1 MPPEAKR
8 KQLVRTLG
16 LAQILMLGIG
26 GTMGAGVFVL
36 TGHAAGMVGP
46 AVILVFLLAGLQ
58 SLPNSLSYAELAS
71 SFPIAGGGYAYISK
85 ATRGLLPYSVGWV
98 SWFSSMVYAAL
109 SAVGAAYSLKI
120 FLPFLPVS
128 PTAFVLIALFAA
140 NSLRGSE
147 EAGRT
152 QVILAGVLLA
162 SLAAFVILGLVLPT
176 GFTWTEFYKDGGFF
190 IHEGMLNN
198 MAKIFQ
204 AITLVN
210 VLFVGYEV
218 IATTAEEAKD
228 PGRNIPI
235 AVVGTIFI
243 CAIVYCAVAF
253 VALGVISAK
262 ALGNSSTPLSDA
274 ASRFMG
280 GWGAPA
286 LGLAGMIA
294 TLTSLNTAML
304 SSARV
309 ALALS
314 RDGYLPA
321 FLSRVHPRFKTPMP
335 AILVS
340 GAFIG
345 LAAVSGDEVFLGY
358 VSNFGYMFVVF
369 FTNVSVILLRRQLP
383 DHERPFRTPL
393 YPVTPI
399 LGCIGIIIVEVFTE
413 LHALGVGIGLIGVG
427 LIVYQL
433 RRPAE
438 RAVEVAA
445 QTVKAAH
452 HEILVPVANPLTAE
466 SLVKMAVILD
476 RARGASTLTALSV
489 VKTPGATPLGLA
501 QDILDRQENGRKMLL
516 KRVADYAHGQG
527 VPVRTLLQATRGISS
542 GILGVAEARG
552 GVGLIL
558 MGWRGQLSTQRVA
571 GSVVK
576 DVVYGARCDVAVLRD
591 RGVEDIKRVLVPVGG
606 GPHARLAL
614 RLAWEIVKAE
624 RGSLTALRILPE
636 ASEVDMEVEMDVL
649 RQLVEDVLGGI
660 TEEVTCSLKRNDSV
674 VEGILAEASA
684 SPSARLGTGSAEP
697 STQITGQVGYDLI
710 AIGASEEWF
719 LRNLLF
725 GSIPDRVADGVPC
738 SVLMVRKHEPAPVS
752 WLRRMIK
759 KHNSRD

>member
-1 MPPEAKR
+1 MAK

-16 LAQILMLGIG
+16 LPQILMLGIG

-85 ATRGLLPYSVGWV
+85 ATKGLLPFTVGWV

-120 FLPFLPVS
+120 FLPALPVP
-128 PTAFVLIALFAA
+128 PTAMAFIAIFVLI
-140 NSLRGSE
+140 SLRGSE

-152 QVILAGVLLA
+152 QVILAGVLLT
-162 SLAAFVILGLVLPT
+162 SLALFVILGLVLPG
-176 GFTWTEFYKDGGFF
+176 GFSWTTFYGDGGFF
-190 IHEGMLNN
+190 IHEGMLEN
-198 MAKIFQ
+198 MARVFQ

-243 CAIVYCAVAF
+243 CAAVYCTVAF
-253 VALGVISAK
+253 VALGTASAG
-262 ALGNSSTPLSDA
+262 ALGASSTPLSVS
-274 ASRFMG
+274 ASRFLG
-280 GWGAPA
+280 SWGAPL

-294 TLTSLNTAML
+294 TITSLNTALL

-321 FLSRVHPRFKTPMP
+321 FLSRVHPRLKTPLP
-335 AILVS
+335 AILAS
-340 GAFIG
+340 GALIA
-345 LAAVSGDEVFLGY
+345 LAAISGDEVFLSY

-369 FTNVSVILLRRQLP
+369 FTNVSVILLRRKFP
-383 DHERPFRTPL
+383 DHHRPFRTPW

-399 LGCIGIIIVEVFTE
+399 LGCVGIIIVEVFTE
-413 LHALGVGIGLIGVG
+413 LHALVVGIGLIAVG
-427 LIVYQL
+427 LVVYQL
-433 RRPAE
+433 RRPVG
-438 RAVEVAA
+438 RVVEVAA
-445 QTVKAAH
+445 QTVEAAH
-452 HEILVPVANPLTAE
+452 HEILVSVANPLTAR
-466 SLVKMAVILD
+466 SLINMAVILG
-476 RARGASTLTALSV
+476 RVRQESTLAALSV
-489 VKTPGATPLGLA
+489 VKMPGATPLELA
-501 QDILDRQENGRKMLL
+501 QEVLDRQENARKALL
-516 KRVADYAHGQG
+516 KRVADYAHEQG
-527 VPVRTLLQATRGISS
+527 VPVRTLLRAARGISS

-558 MGWRGQLSTQRVA
+558 MGWRGQLTTQRVA

-576 DVVYGARCDVAVLRD
+576 DVVYGAGCDVAVLRD
-591 RGVEDIKRVLVPVGG
+591 RGVGERDIKRVLVPVGG

-614 RLAWEIVKAE
+614 QLAWDIAKAGG
-624 RGSLTALRILPE
+624 GSLTALRIISE
-636 ASEVDMEVEMDVL
+636 TGEVDMEVEMDVL
-649 RQLVEDVLGGI
+649 HQAAEDELGGVP
-660 TEEVTCSLKRNDSV
+660 EEVTFRLKRSDSV

-684 SPSARLGTGSAEP
+684 QIAEHP
-697 STQITGQVGYDLI
+697 DADRKHPYDLI

-719 LRNLLF
+719 LKNRLF
-725 GSIPDRVADGVPC
+725 GSIPDRIADGAPC
-738 SVLMVRKHEPAPVS
+738 SVLMVRKHEPSAVS
-752 WLRRMIK
+752 WLRRTLK
-759 KHNSRD
+759 RVGERF

>member
-1 MPPEAKR
+1 MPK

-16 LAQILMLGIG
+16 LTQILMLGIG

-71 SFPIAGGGYAYISK
+71 SFPVAGGGYAYISK
-85 ATRGLLPYSVGWV
+85 ATKGLLPFSVGWV

-109 SAVGAAYSLKI
+109 SAVGAAYSLQI
-120 FLPFLPVS
+120 FLPFMPISL
-128 PTAFVLIALFAA
+128 TAIVLIALFAA

-152 QVILAGVLLA
+152 QVILAGILLG
-162 SLAAFVILGLVLPT
+162 SLALFVILGLVLPT
-176 GFTWTEFYKDGGFF
+176 GFTWAEFYKDGGFF
-190 IHEGMLNN
+190 IHEGWLEN
-198 MAKIFQ
+198 MATIFQ

-243 CAIVYCAVAF
+243 CAVVYCAVAF
-253 VALGVISAK
+253 VALGVISAQE
-262 ALGNSSTPLSDA
+262 LGASSTPLSDA

-286 LGLAGMIA
+286 MGVAGLIA

-321 FLSRVHPRFKTPMP
+321 FLARVHPRFKTPMP

-340 GAFIG
+340 GVLVA

-369 FTNVSVILLRRQLP
+369 FTNVSVILLRRKFP
-383 DHERPFRTPL
+383 DVKRAFRTPW
-393 YPVTPI
+393 YPVMPI

-413 LHALGVGIGLIGVG
+413 LHALVVGIGLIGVG
-427 LIVYQL
+427 LLVYQL

-438 RAVEVAA
+438 RAVEAAA
-445 QTVKAAH
+445 QTVEAAH

-476 RARGASTLTALSV
+476 QARGESTLTALSV

-501 QDILDRQENGRKMLL
+501 QDMLDRQENGRKVLL
-516 KRVADYAHGQG
+516 KRVADYAHEQG
-527 VPVRTLLQATRGISS
+527 MPVRTLLRATRGISS
-542 GILGVAEARG
+542 GILSVAEARG

-576 DVVYGARCDVAVLRD
+576 DVVRGAPCNVAVLRD
-591 RGVEDIKRVLVPVGG
+591 RGVGEIKRVLVPTGD

-614 RLAWEIVKAE
+614 RLAWDIARAE
-624 RGSLTALRILPE
+624 EGSLTALRLLPK
-636 ASEVDMEVEMDVL
+636 VDKTDMEVEMEVL
-649 RQLVEDVLGGI
+649 RQLVEDVLGEI
-660 TEEVTCSLKRNDSV
+660 PEEVAFRLKYSDSLAG
-674 VEGILAEASA
+674 GILDEVIQAEGEA
-684 SPSARLGTGSAEP
+684 
-697 STQITGQVGYDLI
+697 VYDMVV
-710 AIGASEEWF
+710 IGASEEWF
-719 LRNLLF
+719 LRNMLF
-725 GSIPDRVADGVPC
+725 GSIPDQIADGMPC
-738 SVLMVRKHEPAPVS
+738 SVLMVRKYEPAPVS
-752 WLRRMIK
+752 WLRRTIK
-759 KHNSRD
+759 RYRPTNNAK

>member
-1 MPPEAKR
+1 MAK

-85 ATRGLLPYSVGWV
+85 ATTGILPFSVGWV

-128 PTAFVLIALFAA
+128 LTAVGLIAIFAGI
-140 NSLRGSE
+140 SLRGSQ

-152 QVILAGVLLA
+152 QVILAGILLT
-162 SLAAFVILGLVLPT
+162 SLALFVILGLVLPG
-176 GFTWTEFYKDGGFF
+176 GFTWAAFYGEGGFF
-190 IHEGMLNN
+190 IHEGLLNN
-198 MAKIFQ
+198 MVVIFQ

-243 CAIVYCAVAF
+243 CAAVYCTVAF
-253 VALGVISAK
+253 VALGIVPAEV
-262 ALGNSSTPLSDA
+262 LGGSSTPLSDT
-274 ASRFMG
+274 ASHFLG
-280 GWGAPA
+280 SWGAPL

-294 TLTSLNTAML
+294 TITSLNTASL

-314 RDGYLPA
+314 RDGYLPS
-321 FLSRVHPRFKTPMP
+321 FLSRIHPRLKTPLP
-335 AILVS
+335 AILIS
-340 GAFIG
+340 GALIA
-345 LAAVSGDEVFLGY
+345 LSAVSGDEVFLSY

-369 FTNVSVILLRRQLP
+369 FTNVSVILLRRKFP
-383 DHERPFRTPL
+383 DHKRAFRTPW

-399 LGCIGIIIVEVFTE
+399 LGCLGIIVVEVFTE
-413 LHALGVGIGLIGVG
+413 PHALVVGIGLIAVG
-427 LIVYQL
+427 LVVYQL
-433 RRPAE
+433 RQPVG
-438 RAVEVAA
+438 RAVEAAA
-445 QTVKAAH
+445 QTVEAAH
-452 HEILVPVANPLTAE
+452 HEILVSVANPMTAK
-466 SLVKMAVILD
+466 SLMKMAVMLG
-476 RARGASTLTALSV
+476 RAREQSTLAALSV
-489 VKTPGATPLGLA
+489 VKMPAATPLEIA
-501 QDILDRQENGRKMLL
+501 QEILDGQENGRKRLL
-516 KRVADYAHGQG
+516 QQVADYAYEQG
-527 VPVRTLLQATRGISS
+527 VPVRTLLRAARGISS
-542 GILGVAEARG
+542 GILGVAETRG

-576 DVVYGARCDVAVLRD
+576 DVVYGAKCDVAVLRD
-591 RGVEDIKRVLVPVGG
+591 RGMGDTDIKHVLVPVGA

-614 RLAWEIVKAE
+614 QLAWDVARANK
-624 RGSLTALRILPE
+624 GSLRALRILPE
-636 ASEVDMEVEMDVL
+636 AGEVDIELEMDVL
-649 RQLVEDVLGGI
+649 RQLVEDVLRDVP
-660 TEEVTCSLKRNDSV
+660 EQVTFSLRRNDSI
-674 VEGILAEASA
+674 VEGILAESA
-684 SPSARLGTGSAEP
+684 QRE
-697 STQITGQVGYDLI
+697 GQAGYDLI

-719 LRNLLF
+719 LKNLLF
-725 GSIPDRVADGVPC
+725 GSIPDQVADGVSC
-738 SVLMVRKHEPAPVS
+738 SILMVRRFEPAPVS
-752 WLRRMIK
+752 WLRRVIK
-759 KHNSRD
+759 RPSSNT

>member
-1 MPPEAKR
+1 MAQ

-16 LAQILMLGIG
+16 LPQILMLGIG

-71 SFPIAGGGYAYISK
+71 SFPIAGGGYAYTSK
-85 ATRGLLPYSVGWV
+85 AKKGLLPFSVGWV

-120 FLPFLPVS
+120 FLPFLPV
-128 PTAFVLIALFAA
+128 PLTAVVLIAIFVLI
-140 NSLRGSE
+140 SLRGSA

-152 QVILAGVLLA
+152 QVILAGVLLT
-162 SLAAFVILGLVLPT
+162 SLAAFVILGLVLPG
-176 GFTWTEFYKDGGFF
+176 GFTWATFYEGGGFF
-190 IHEGMLNN
+190 IHEGLLDN

-204 AITLVN
+204 TVTLVN

-218 IATTAEEAKD
+218 IATTAEEAKN

-235 AVVGTIFI
+235 AVVGTIFV
-243 CAIVYCAVAF
+243 CAAVYCTVAF
-253 VALGVISAK
+253 VALGVVSPG
-262 ALGNSSTPLSDA
+262 ALGTSSTPLSDT
-274 ASRFMG
+274 ASHFLG
-280 GWGAPA
+280 GWGAPL

-294 TLTSLNTAML
+294 TVTSLNTALL

-321 FLSRVHPRFKTPMP
+321 FLSRIHPRLKTPLP
-335 AILVS
+335 AILLS
-340 GAFIG
+340 GAFIA
-345 LAAVSGDEVFLGY
+345 LAAVSGDEVFLSY
-358 VSNFGYMFVVF
+358 VTNFGYMFVVF
-369 FTNVSVILLRRQLP
+369 FTNVSVIWLRDKFP
-383 DHERPFRTPL
+383 DQKRPFRTPW

-399 LGCIGIIIVEVFTE
+399 LGCLGIIVVEVFTE
-413 LHALGVGIGLIGVG
+413 LHALVVGIGLIAVG
-427 LIVYQL
+427 LVVYQL
-433 RRPAE
+433 RRPVG
-438 RAVEVAA
+438 RVVEVAA
-445 QTVKAAH
+445 QTVEAAH

-466 SLVKMAVILD
+466 SLIKMAVILG
-476 RARGASTLTALSV
+476 RAREESTLAALSV
-489 VKTPGATPLGLA
+489 VKIPGATPLELA
-501 QDILDRQENGRKMLL
+501 QEALDRQESGRKVLL
-516 KRVADYAHGQG
+516 KRVADYAHEQG
-527 VPVRTLLQATRGISS
+527 VPVRPLLRAVRGISS
-542 GILGVAEARG
+542 GILGMAEARG

-606 GPHARLAL
+606 GPHARLSL
-614 RLAWEIVKAE
+614 RLARDIARAE
-624 RGSLTALRILPE
+624 GGSLTTLRILPE
-636 ASEVDMEVEMDVL
+636 AGEVDMEVEMDAL
-649 RQLVEDVLGGI
+649 RQLVEDTLGGI
-660 TEEVTCSLKRNDSV
+660 PEELTFSLKRNDSV

-684 SPSARLGTGSAEP
+684 SSAEP
-697 STQITGQVGYDLI
+697 SAQVADQAGYDLI

-725 GSIPDRVADGVPC
+725 GSIPDQVADGVPC
-738 SVLMVRKHEPAPVS
+738 SVLMVRKYEPPSVS

-759 KHNSRD
+759 GHNSRG

>member
-1 MPPEAKR
+1 VAK

-85 ATRGLLPYSVGWV
+85 ATTGLLPFSVGWV
-98 SWFSSMVYAAL
+98 SWLSSMVYAAL

-120 FLPFLPVS
+120 FLPALPV
-128 PTAFVLIALFAA
+128 PLTAMALIAVFVVI
-140 NSLRGSE
+140 SLRGSE

-152 QVILAGVLLA
+152 QVMLAGVMLT
-162 SLAAFVILGLVLPT
+162 SLAAFVILGLVLPG
-176 GFTWTEFYKDGGFF
+176 GFTWATFYEGGGFF
-190 IHEGMLNN
+190 IHEDLLDN
-198 MAKIFQ
+198 MFNIFQ

-218 IATTAEEAKD
+218 IATTAEEAKN

-243 CAIVYCAVAF
+243 CAAVYCAVAF
-253 VALGVISAK
+253 AALGTVSAGV
-262 ALGNSSTPLSDA
+262 LGDSSTPLSDA
-274 ASRFMG
+274 ASRFLG
-280 GWGAPA
+280 GWGAPL

-294 TLTSLNTAML
+294 TVTSLNTALL

-321 FLSRVHPRFKTPMP
+321 FLSRIHPRFKTPLP
-335 AILVS
+335 AILLS
-340 GAFIG
+340 GAFIA
-345 LAAVSGDEVFLGY
+345 LAAVSGDEVFLSY

-369 FTNVSVILLRRQLP
+369 FTNVSVILLRRKFP
-383 DHERPFRTPL
+383 DHKRPFRTPW
-393 YPVTPI
+393 YPVMPI
-399 LGCIGIIIVEVFTE
+399 LGCLGIIVVEVFTE
-413 LHALGVGIGLIGVG
+413 FHALVVGIGLIAVG

-433 RRPAE
+433 RRPVG
-438 RAVEVAA
+438 RAVEAAA
-445 QTVKAAH
+445 QTVEAAH

-466 SLVKMAVILD
+466 SLVKMAVILGQ
-476 RARGASTLTALSV
+476 AREESTLAALSV
-489 VKTPGATPLGLA
+489 VKIPGATPLELA
-501 QDILDRQENGRKMLL
+501 QDFLDRQEDGRRALL
-516 KRVADYAHGQG
+516 KRVANYAHEQN
-527 VPVRTLLQATRGISS
+527 VPVRTLLRAVRGISS
-542 GILGVAEARG
+542 GILGVVETRG

-576 DVVYGARCDVAVLRD
+576 DVVRRAKCDVAVLRD
-591 RGVEDIKRVLVPVGG
+591 RGVREGEVKHVLVPVGS

-614 RLAWEIVKAE
+614 RLAWDIATAE
-624 RGSLTALRILPE
+624 GGSLTALHILPQTG
-636 ASEVDMEVEMDVL
+636 EVDMAMEMDVL
-649 RQLVEDVLGGI
+649 RQLVEDVL
-660 TEEVTCSLKRNDSV
+660 EEIPQEVAFSLKRSNSI
-674 VEGILAEASA
+674 VEGVLAASA
-684 SPSARLGTGSAEP
+684 
-697 STQITGQVGYDLI
+697 QIAGQAACDLI
-710 AIGASEEWF
+710 VIGASEEWF
-719 LRNLLF
+719 LRDMLF
-725 GSIPDRVADGVPC
+725 GSIPDVVAERAPC
-738 SVLMVRKHEPAPVS
+738 SVLLVRKHEPSSVS
-752 WLRRMIK
+752 WIRRMVRQVGGPQGSFPGGA
-759 KHNSRD
+759 HDSQRHPES

>member
-1 MPPEAKR
+1 MAN

-16 LAQILMLGIG
+16 LPQILMLGIG

-71 SFPIAGGGYAYISK
+71 SFPIAGGGYAYTSK
-85 ATRGLLPYSVGWV
+85 AKTGLLPFSVGWV

-120 FLPFLPVS
+120 FLPFLPLS
-128 PTAFVLIALFAA
+128 LTAVALIVIFVAI
-140 NSLRGSE
+140 SLRGSA

-162 SLAAFVILGLVLPT
+162 SLAAFVILGLVLSG
-176 GFTWTEFYKDGGFF
+176 GFTWATFYGGGGFF
-190 IHEGMLNN
+190 IHEGLLEN

-204 AITLVN
+204 TVTLVN

-218 IATTAEEAKD
+218 IATTAEEAKN

-235 AVVGTIFI
+235 AVVGTVFI
-243 CAIVYCAVAF
+243 CAAVYCTVAF
-253 VALGVISAK
+253 VALGVVPAG
-262 ALGNSSTPLSDA
+262 ALGTSSTPLSDA
-274 ASRFMG
+274 ASRFLG
-280 GWGAPA
+280 GWGAPL

-294 TLTSLNTAML
+294 TVTSLNTALL

-309 ALALS
+309 ALALG

-321 FLSRVHPRFKTPMP
+321 FLSRIHPRLKTPLP
-335 AILVS
+335 AILLS
-340 GAFIG
+340 GALIG
-345 LAAVSGDEVFLGY
+345 LAAVSGDEVFLSY

-369 FTNVSVILLRRQLP
+369 FTNVSVIWLRRKFP
-383 DHERPFRTPL
+383 DQKRPFRTPW

-399 LGCIGIIIVEVFTE
+399 LGCLGIIVVEVFTE
-413 LHALGVGIGLIGVG
+413 FHALVVGIGLIAVG

-433 RRPAE
+433 RRPVG

-445 QTVKAAH
+445 QTVEAAH

-466 SLVKMAVILD
+466 GLIKMAVILG
-476 RARGASTLTALSV
+476 RAREESTLAALSV
-489 VKTPGATPLGLA
+489 VKTPRATPLELA
-501 QDILDRQENGRKMLL
+501 QEVLDRQESGRKVLL
-516 KRVADYAHGQG
+516 KRVADYAHEQG
-527 VPVRTLLQATRGISS
+527 VPVRSLLRAARGISS

-552 GVGLIL
+552 GVRLIL
-558 MGWRGQLSTQRVA
+558 MGWRGQLSTQRVS

-576 DVVYGARCDVAVLRD
+576 DVVRGAQCDVAVLRD
-591 RGVEDIKRVLVPVGG
+591 RGMGDIKRVLVPAGG

-614 RLAWEIVKAE
+614 RLAWDIVRAKG
-624 RGSLTALRILPE
+624 GSLTTLRILPE
-636 ASEVDMEVEMDVL
+636 AGEVEMEVEMDVL
-649 RQLVEDVLGGI
+649 RQLVEDALGGI
-660 TEEVTCSLKRNDSV
+660 PEEVTFSLKRNDSV
-674 VEGILAEASA
+674 VEGILAESA
-684 SPSARLGTGSAEP
+684 
-697 STQITGQVGYDLI
+697 QVADQAGYDLI

-725 GSIPDRVADGVPC
+725 GSIPDRIADGAPC

-759 KHNSRD
+759 GHNSRS

>member
-1 MPPEAKR
+1 MTSEVKR
-8 KQLVRTLG
+8 KRLVRTLG

-85 ATRGLLPYSVGWV
+85 ATKGLLPFSVGWV

-120 FLPFLPVS
+120 FLPFLPV
-128 PTAFVLIALFAA
+128 PLTAVAFIAIFVAI
-140 NSLRGSE
+140 SLRGSQ

-152 QVILAGVLLA
+152 QVVLAGILLT
-162 SLAAFVILGLVLPT
+162 SLAAFVILGLVLPG
-176 GFTWTEFYKDGGFF
+176 GFTWSTFYKEGGFF
-190 IHEGMLNN
+190 IHEGTLEN
-198 MAKIFQ
+198 MARIFQ

-253 VALGVISAK
+253 VALGVVSAG
-262 ALGNSSTPLSDA
+262 ALGASSTPLSDA
-274 ASRFMG
+274 ASHFLG
-280 GWGAPA
+280 GWGAPL

-294 TLTSLNTAML
+294 TVTSLNTALL

-314 RDGYLPA
+314 RDGYLPD
-321 FLSRVHPRFKTPMP
+321 FLSRIHPRLKTPLP

-340 GAFIG
+340 GLFIG
-345 LAAVSGDEVFLGY
+345 LAAISGDEVFLSY

-369 FTNVSVILLRRQLP
+369 FTNVSVILLRRKFP
-383 DHERPFRTPL
+383 DVKRAFRTPW

-399 LGCIGIIIVEVFTE
+399 MGCMGIIVVKVFTK
-413 LHALGVGIGLIGVG
+413 LHALEVGIGLIGVG

-433 RRPAE
+433 RRPVG

-445 QTVKAAH
+445 QTVEAAR
-452 HEILVPVANPLTAE
+452 HEILVSVANPLTAE
-466 SLVKMAVILD
+466 SLIRMAVILG
-476 RARGASTLTALSV
+476 RAREESTLAALSV
-489 VKTPGATPLGLA
+489 IKIPGTTPLELA
-501 QDILDRQENGRKMLL
+501 QEVLDRQENGSKTLL
-516 KRVADYAHGQG
+516 KRVADYAHEQG
-527 VPVRTLLQATRGISS
+527 VPVRTLLRATRGVSS

-558 MGWRGQLSTQRVA
+558 MGWRGQLSTQRVE

-591 RGVEDIKRVLVPVGG
+591 RGVGDVRQVLVPVGG

-614 RLAWEIVKAE
+614 RLAWDVA
-624 RGSLTALRILPE
+624 RAGGGSLTALHILPE
-636 ASEVDMEVEMDVL
+636 TGEVDTEVEMEVL
-649 RQLVEDVLGGI
+649 RQLVEDVLG
-660 TEEVTCSLKRNDSV
+660 EVPERVTFSLKRSDSI
-674 VEGILAEASA
+674 VEGILAE
-684 SPSARLGTGSAEP
+684 
-697 STQITGQVGYDLI
+697 STRVTDQGAYDLI
-710 AIGASEEWF
+710 VIGASEEWF
-719 LRNLLF
+719 LKNLLF
-725 GSIPDRVADGVPC
+725 GSIPDQVADRAPC
-738 SVLMVRKHEPAPVS
+738 SVLMVRKYEPAPIS
-752 WLRRMIK
+752 WLRRVVK
-759 KHNSRD
+759 GRNSAPKAGLFL

>member
-1 MPPEAKR
+1 MAK

-16 LAQILMLGIG
+16 LTQILMLGIG

-71 SFPIAGGGYAYISK
+71 SFPVAGGGYAYISK
-85 ATRGLLPYSVGWV
+85 ATKGVLPFSVGWV

-109 SAVGAAYSLKI
+109 SAVGAAYSLQI
-120 FLPFLPVS
+120 FLPFLPV
-128 PTAFVLIALFAA
+128 PLTAMSLIAIFVVI
-140 NSLRGSE
+140 SLRGSE

-152 QVILAGVLLA
+152 QVILAGILLG
-162 SLAAFVILGLVLPT
+162 SLALFVILGLVLPS
-176 GFTWTEFYKDGGFF
+176 GFSWAEFYKEGGFF
-190 IHEGMLNN
+190 IHEGTLEN
-198 MAKIFQ
+198 MARVFQ

-218 IATTAEEAKD
+218 IATTAEEAKN

-243 CAIVYCAVAF
+243 CAAVYCAVAF
-253 VALGVISAK
+253 VALGVVSAQE
-262 ALGNSSTPLSDA
+262 LGASSTPLSDA

-286 LGLAGMIA
+286 LGLAGIIA
-294 TLTSLNTAML
+294 TATSLNTALL

-321 FLSRVHPRFKTPMP
+321 FLSRVHPRLKTPMP

-340 GAFIG
+340 GVFIA
-345 LAAVSGDEVFLGY
+345 LAAVSGDEVFLSY

-369 FTNVSVILLRRQLP
+369 FTNVSVILLRRKFP
-383 DHERPFRTPL
+383 DVKRAFRTPW
-393 YPVTPI
+393 YPVMPI
-399 LGCIGIIIVEVFTE
+399 LGCIGIVIVEVFTE
-413 LHALGVGIGLIGVG
+413 LHALVVGIGLIGVG
-427 LIVYQL
+427 LLVYQL

-445 QTVKAAH
+445 QTIEAAH

-476 RARGASTLTALSV
+476 QARGESTLTALSV

-501 QDILDRQENGRKMLL
+501 QDMLDRQENGRKALL
-516 KRVADYAHGQG
+516 KRVADYAHKQG
-527 VPVRTLLQATRGISS
+527 MPVRTLLRATRGISS

-552 GVGLIL
+552 GVGMIL
-558 MGWRGQLSTQRVA
+558 MGWHGQLSTQRVA

-576 DVVYGARCDVAVLRD
+576 DVVRSASCDVAVLRD
-591 RGVEDIKRVLVPVGG
+591 RGVGEIKRVLVPTGD
-606 GPHARLAL
+606 GPHAGLAL
-614 RLAWEIVKAE
+614 RLAWDIVRAE
-624 RGSLTALRILPE
+624 KGSLTALRLLPE
-636 ASEVDMEVEMDVL
+636 ANGVDMEVEMEVL
-649 RQLVEDVLGGI
+649 RQLVEDDLGEI
-660 TEEVTCSLKRNDSV
+660 PAEVAFRLKRNNHLAD
-674 VEGILAEASA
+674 GILAEV
-684 SPSARLGTGSAEP
+684 AEAKEEAA
-697 STQITGQVGYDLI
+697 YDLI
-710 AIGASEEWF
+710 VIGASEEWF
-719 LRNLLF
+719 LRNMLF
-725 GSIPDRVADGVPC
+725 GSVPDLIANGAPC
-738 SVLMVRKHEPAPVS
+738 SVLMVRKHEPATVS
-752 WLRRMIK
+752 WLRRTIK
-759 KHNSRD
+759 RYRPTNSSEVSSQ

>member
-1 MPPEAKR
+1 
-8 KQLVRTLG
+8 
-16 LAQILMLGIG
+16 
-26 GTMGAGVFVL
+26 
-36 TGHAAGMVGP
+36 
-46 AVILVFLLAGLQ
+46 
-58 SLPNSLSYAELAS
+58 
-71 SFPIAGGGYAYISK
+71 
-85 ATRGLLPYSVGWV
+85 
-98 SWFSSMVYAAL
+98 
-109 SAVGAAYSLKI
+109 
-120 FLPFLPVS
+120 
-128 PTAFVLIALFAA
+128 
-140 NSLRGSE
+140 
-147 EAGRT
+147 
-152 QVILAGVLLA
+152 
-162 SLAAFVILGLVLPT
+162 VILGLVLPT
-176 GFTWTEFYKDGGFF
+176 GFTWAEFYKDSGFF
-190 IHEGMLNN
+190 IHEGWVEN
-198 MAKIFQ
+198 MATVFQ

-218 IATTAEEAKD
+218 IATTAEEAKN

-243 CAIVYCAVAF
+243 CAAVYCAVSF

-262 ALGNSSTPLSDA
+262 TLGASSTPLSDA

-286 LGLAGMIA
+286 MGLAGMIA

-321 FLSRVHPRFKTPMP
+321 FLSRVHPRFKTPLP

-340 GAFIG
+340 GALIA
-345 LAAVSGDEVFLGY
+345 LAVVSGDEVFLGY

-383 DHERPFRTPL
+383 DHKRPFRTPW
-393 YPVTPI
+393 YPITPI

-413 LHALGVGIGLIGVG
+413 LHALVVGIGLIGMG
-427 LIVYQL
+427 LVVYQL

-445 QTVKAAH
+445 QTVEAAH

-476 RARGASTLTALSV
+476 RARGESTLTALSV

-501 QDILDRQENGRKMLL
+501 QDMLDRQENGRKVLL
-516 KRVADYAHGQG
+516 KRVADYAHEQG
-527 VPVRTLLQATRGISS
+527 MPVRTLLRATRGISS
-542 GILGVAEARG
+542 GILGVAEARA

-576 DVVYGARCDVAVLRD
+576 DVVRGASCDVAVLRD
-591 RGVEDIKRVLVPVGG
+591 RGVEDIKHVLVPAGG

-614 RLAWEIVKAE
+614 RLAWDIATAE
-624 RGSLTALRILPE
+624 GGSLTTLRLLPPFDYAQDRE
-636 ASEVDMEVEMDVL
+636 ADEVKMEVEMDVL
-649 RQLVEDVLGGI
+649 RQLVEDELGEI
-660 TEEVTCSLKRNDSV
+660 PEEVVFRLKRSDSLA
-674 VEGILAEASA
+674 EGILAEFSQAA
-684 SPSARLGTGSAEP
+684 DQE
-697 STQITGQVGYDLI
+697 GYDLI
-710 AIGASEEWF
+710 VMGASEEWF
-719 LRNLLF
+719 LMDMLF
-725 GSIPDRVADGVPC
+725 GSITDRIADSVSC

-752 WLRRMIK
+752 WLRRTIK
-759 KHNSRD
+759 RGRPMTK